1 MWLCQIAKHEY
12 YAWTKKQK
20 RYANK
25 LDENHAD
32 QGEDLLNGIINQENG
47 QIIRKILHDLQEPYK
62 EVFMLRVMG
71 EVSYRDIGQLFS
83 KSESWARVTYYR
95 AKKTMNNTNLLK
107 TGFVNERFRYYEKLV
122 AELTMMSDMFM
133 RNVLNILECAEYVLR
148 VITENDDLELT
159 EVVVQKD
166 YKNLQGRSAVLD
178 CVAVNGRKEIYDIE
192 VQQEK
197 AGAGPKRLRYHS
209 SIIDAHS
216 LFAGED
222 FEKLPESKVIFIV
235 DEEVENEVAPILH
248 IKRTVR
254 ETGRDYYNDK
264 SEIIYINARMKEN
277 TDLGR
282 LMHDFHCTKAE
293 DMYSKVLAERVRVLK
308 ETQEGVEIMCKEMDK
323 IYKAGELIGEERGKE
338 KGKYETAMKLLELGA
353 REDMIAEAVGHS
365 VEEIKRWKNDMKR
378 Q

>member
-1 MWLCQIAKHEY
+1 
-12 YAWTKKQK
+12 
-20 RYANK
+20 
-25 LDENHAD
+25 
-32 QGEDLLNGIINQENG
+32 
-47 QIIRKILHDLQEPYK
+47 
-62 EVFMLRVMG
+62 
-71 EVSYRDIGQLFS
+71 
-83 KSESWARVTYYR
+83 
-95 AKKTMNNTNLLK
+95 MNNTNLLK

-133 RNVLNILECAEYVLR
+133 RNVLNILECAEYILR

-178 CVAVNGRKEIYDIE
+178 CVAVNGRKEM
-192 VQQEK
+192 
-197 AGAGPKRLRYHS
+197 
-209 SIIDAHS
+209 
-216 LFAGED
+216 
-222 FEKLPESKVIFIV
+222 
-235 DEEVENEVAPILH
+235 EVENEVAPILH

-254 ETGRDYYNDK
+254 ETGRDYNDK

-365 VEEIKRWKNDMKR
+365 VEEIKRWKNDMKH
-378 Q
+378 

>member
-1 MWLCQIAKHEY
+1 
-12 YAWTKKQK
+12 
-20 RYANK
+20 
-25 LDENHAD
+25 
-32 QGEDLLNGIINQENG
+32 
-47 QIIRKILHDLQEPYK
+47 
-62 EVFMLRVMG
+62 
-71 EVSYRDIGQLFS
+71 
-83 KSESWARVTYYR
+83 
-95 AKKTMNNTNLLK
+95 MNNTNLLK

-133 RNVLNILECAEYVLR
+133 RNVLNILECAEYILR

-178 CVAVNGRKEIYDIE
+178 CVAVTGRKEM
-192 VQQEK
+192 
-197 AGAGPKRLRYHS
+197 
-209 SIIDAHS
+209 
-216 LFAGED
+216 
-222 FEKLPESKVIFIV
+222 
-235 DEEVENEVAPILH
+235 EVENEVAPILH

-254 ETGRDYYNDK
+254 ETGRDYNDK

-308 ETQEGVEIMCKEMDK
+308 ETKEGVEIMCKEMDK

-365 VEEIKRWKNDMKR
+365 VEEIKRWKNDMKH
-378 Q
+378 

>member
-1 MWLCQIAKHEY
+1 
-12 YAWTKKQK
+12 
-20 RYANK
+20 
-25 LDENHAD
+25 
-32 QGEDLLNGIINQENG
+32 
-47 QIIRKILHDLQEPYK
+47 
-62 EVFMLRVMG
+62 
-71 EVSYRDIGQLFS
+71 
-83 KSESWARVTYYR
+83 
-95 AKKTMNNTNLLK
+95 MNNTNLLK

-178 CVAVNGRKEIYDIE
+178 CVAVNGRKEM
-192 VQQEK
+192 
-197 AGAGPKRLRYHS
+197 
-209 SIIDAHS
+209 
-216 LFAGED
+216 
-222 FEKLPESKVIFIV
+222 
-235 DEEVENEVAPILH
+235 EVENEVAPILH

-254 ETGRDYYNDK
+254 ETGRDYNDK

-282 LMHDFHCTKAE
+282 LMHDFPCTKAE
-293 DMYSKVLAERVRVLK
+293 DMYSKVLAERIRVLK

-365 VEEIKRWKNDMKR
+365 VEEIKRWKNDMKH
-378 Q
+378 

>member
-1 MWLCQIAKHEY
+1 
-12 YAWTKKQK
+12 
-20 RYANK
+20 
-25 LDENHAD
+25 
-32 QGEDLLNGIINQENG
+32 
-47 QIIRKILHDLQEPYK
+47 
-62 EVFMLRVMG
+62 
-71 EVSYRDIGQLFS
+71 
-83 KSESWARVTYYR
+83 
-95 AKKTMNNTNLLK
+95 MNNTNLLK

-178 CVAVNGRKEIYDIE
+178 CVAVTGRKEM
-192 VQQEK
+192 
-197 AGAGPKRLRYHS
+197 
-209 SIIDAHS
+209 
-216 LFAGED
+216 
-222 FEKLPESKVIFIV
+222 
-235 DEEVENEVAPILH
+235 EVENGVAPILH

-254 ETGRDYYNDK
+254 ETGRDYNDK

>member
-1 MWLCQIAKHEY
+1 
-12 YAWTKKQK
+12 
-20 RYANK
+20 
-25 LDENHAD
+25 
-32 QGEDLLNGIINQENG
+32 
-47 QIIRKILHDLQEPYK
+47 
-62 EVFMLRVMG
+62 
-71 EVSYRDIGQLFS
+71 
-83 KSESWARVTYYR
+83 
-95 AKKTMNNTNLLK
+95 MNNTNLLK

-178 CVAVNGRKEIYDIE
+178 CVAVTGRKEM
-192 VQQEK
+192 
-197 AGAGPKRLRYHS
+197 
-209 SIIDAHS
+209 
-216 LFAGED
+216 
-222 FEKLPESKVIFIV
+222 
-235 DEEVENEVAPILH
+235 EVENEVAPILH

-254 ETGRDYYNDK
+254 ETGRDYNDK

-365 VEEIKRWKNDMKR
+365 VEEINVGRMI
-378 Q
+378 

>member
-1 MWLCQIAKHEY
+1 
-12 YAWTKKQK
+12 
-20 RYANK
+20 
-25 LDENHAD
+25 
-32 QGEDLLNGIINQENG
+32 
-47 QIIRKILHDLQEPYK
+47 
-62 EVFMLRVMG
+62 
-71 EVSYRDIGQLFS
+71 
-83 KSESWARVTYYR
+83 
-95 AKKTMNNTNLLK
+95 MNNTNLLK

-133 RNVLNILECAEYVLR
+133 RNVLNILECAEYILR

-178 CVAVNGRKEIYDIE
+178 CVAVTGRKEM
-192 VQQEK
+192 
-197 AGAGPKRLRYHS
+197 
-209 SIIDAHS
+209 
-216 LFAGED
+216 
-222 FEKLPESKVIFIV
+222 
-235 DEEVENEVAPILH
+235 EVENEVAPILH

-254 ETGRDYYNDK
+254 ETGRDYNDK

-323 IYKAGELIGEERGKE
+323 IYQVGEECGKE

-365 VEEIKRWKNDMKR
+365 VEEIKRWKNDMKH
-378 Q
+378 

>member
-1 MWLCQIAKHEY
+1 
-12 YAWTKKQK
+12 
-20 RYANK
+20 
-25 LDENHAD
+25 
-32 QGEDLLNGIINQENG
+32 
-47 QIIRKILHDLQEPYK
+47 
-62 EVFMLRVMG
+62 
-71 EVSYRDIGQLFS
+71 
-83 KSESWARVTYYR
+83 
-95 AKKTMNNTNLLK
+95 MNNTNLLK

-178 CVAVNGRKEIYDIE
+178 CVAVNGRKEME
-192 VQQEK
+192 V
-197 AGAGPKRLRYHS
+197 G
-209 SIIDAHS
+209 
-216 LFAGED
+216 
-222 FEKLPESKVIFIV
+222 
-235 DEEVENEVAPILH
+235 NEVAPILH

-254 ETGRDYYNDK
+254 ETGRDYNDK

-282 LMHDFHCTKAE
+282 LMHDFPCTKAE

>member
-1 MWLCQIAKHEY
+1 
-12 YAWTKKQK
+12 
-20 RYANK
+20 
-25 LDENHAD
+25 
-32 QGEDLLNGIINQENG
+32 
-47 QIIRKILHDLQEPYK
+47 
-62 EVFMLRVMG
+62 
-71 EVSYRDIGQLFS
+71 
-83 KSESWARVTYYR
+83 
-95 AKKTMNNTNLLK
+95 MNNTNLLK

-254 ETGRDYYNDK
+254 ETGRDYNDK

-308 ETQEGVEIMCKEMDK
+308 ETQEGVEIMCKEMEKMRDEVREEAK
-323 IYKAGELIGEERGKE
+323 LEIIYKMIKKNYSNAEIKEFYDVTDEEIEQIKE
-338 KGKYETAMKLLELGA
+338 MKLLELGA

>member
-1 MWLCQIAKHEY
+1 M
-12 YAWTKKQK
+12 
-20 RYANK
+20 
-25 LDENHAD
+25 NH
-32 QGEDLLNGIINQENG
+32 
-47 QIIRKILHDLQEPYK
+47 
-62 EVFMLRVMG
+62 
-71 EVSYRDIGQLFS
+71 
-83 KSESWARVTYYR
+83 
-95 AKKTMNNTNLLK
+95 TNLFK
-107 TGFVNERFRYYEKLV
+107 TGSVNERFQYYEKLV

-166 YKNLQGRSAVLD
+166 YKNLQGRSAILD

-197 AGAGPKRLRYHS
+197 AGAIPKRLQYHS
-209 SIIDAHS
+209 SIIDVHS
-216 LFAGED
+216 LYTGEE

-235 DEEVENEVAPILH
+235 DEESDAGVEPILH

-254 ETGRDYYNDK
+254 ETGGDYNDK
-264 SEIIYINARMKEN
+264 SEIIYINARMKED
-277 TDLGR
+277 TELGR

-293 DMYSKVLAERVRVLK
+293 DMYSEVLAKRVRVLK
-308 ETQEGVEIMCKEMDK
+308 ETREGVETMCKEMDK
-323 IYKAGELIGEERGKE
+323 IYQVGEECGKE

>member
-1 MWLCQIAKHEY
+1 
-12 YAWTKKQK
+12 
-20 RYANK
+20 
-25 LDENHAD
+25 
-32 QGEDLLNGIINQENG
+32 
-47 QIIRKILHDLQEPYK
+47 
-62 EVFMLRVMG
+62 
-71 EVSYRDIGQLFS
+71 
-83 KSESWARVTYYR
+83 
-95 AKKTMNNTNLLK
+95 MNNTNLLK

-254 ETGRDYYNDK
+254 ETGRDYNDK

-323 IYKAGELIGEERGKE
+323 IYKAGELIGEERGK
-338 KGKYETAMKLLELGA
+338 YETAMKLLELGA

>member
-1 MWLCQIAKHEY
+1 
-12 YAWTKKQK
+12 
-20 RYANK
+20 
-25 LDENHAD
+25 
-32 QGEDLLNGIINQENG
+32 
-47 QIIRKILHDLQEPYK
+47 
-62 EVFMLRVMG
+62 
-71 EVSYRDIGQLFS
+71 
-83 KSESWARVTYYR
+83 
-95 AKKTMNNTNLLK
+95 MNNTNLLK

-222 FEKLPESKVIFIV
+222 FEK
-235 DEEVENEVAPILH
+235 PILH

-254 ETGRDYYNDK
+254 ETGRDYNDK
-264 SEIIYINARMKEN
+264 SEIIYINAWMKEN

>member
-1 MWLCQIAKHEY
+1 
-12 YAWTKKQK
+12 
-20 RYANK
+20 
-25 LDENHAD
+25 
-32 QGEDLLNGIINQENG
+32 
-47 QIIRKILHDLQEPYK
+47 
-62 EVFMLRVMG
+62 
-71 EVSYRDIGQLFS
+71 
-83 KSESWARVTYYR
+83 
-95 AKKTMNNTNLLK
+95 
-107 TGFVNERFRYYEKLV
+107 
-122 AELTMMSDMFM
+122 MMSDMFM

-254 ETGRDYYNDK
+254 ETGRDYNDK
-264 SEIIYINARMKEN
+264 SEIIYINARMK
-277 TDLGR
+277 
-282 LMHDFHCTKAE
+282 E

>member
-1 MWLCQIAKHEY
+1 
-12 YAWTKKQK
+12 
-20 RYANK
+20 
-25 LDENHAD
+25 
-32 QGEDLLNGIINQENG
+32 
-47 QIIRKILHDLQEPYK
+47 
-62 EVFMLRVMG
+62 
-71 EVSYRDIGQLFS
+71 
-83 KSESWARVTYYR
+83 
-95 AKKTMNNTNLLK
+95 
-107 TGFVNERFRYYEKLV
+107 
-122 AELTMMSDMFM
+122 MMSDMFM

-166 YKNLQGRSAVLD
+166 YKNLQGRSAILD

-254 ETGRDYYNDK
+254 ETGGDYNDK
-264 SEIIYINARMKEN
+264 SEIIYINARMKED
-277 TDLGR
+277 TELGR

-293 DMYSKVLAERVRVLK
+293 DMYSEVLAKRVRVLK
-308 ETQEGVEIMCKEMDK
+308 ETREGVETMCKEMDK
-323 IYKAGELIGEERGKE
+323 IYQVGEESGKE

>member
-1 MWLCQIAKHEY
+1 
-12 YAWTKKQK
+12 
-20 RYANK
+20 
-25 LDENHAD
+25 
-32 QGEDLLNGIINQENG
+32 
-47 QIIRKILHDLQEPYK
+47 
-62 EVFMLRVMG
+62 
-71 EVSYRDIGQLFS
+71 
-83 KSESWARVTYYR
+83 
-95 AKKTMNNTNLLK
+95 MNNTNLLK

-133 RNVLNILECAEYVLR
+133 RNVLNILECAEYILR

-254 ETGRDYYNDK
+254 ETGRDYNDK

-277 TDLGR
+277 TDMGR

-323 IYKAGELIGEERGKE
+323 IYKAGELIGEERRKE

-353 REDMIAEAVGHS
+353 REDMIAEPVGHS
-365 VEEIKRWKNDMKR
+365 VEEIKRGKNDMKH
-378 Q
+378 

>member
-1 MWLCQIAKHEY
+1 
-12 YAWTKKQK
+12 
-20 RYANK
+20 
-25 LDENHAD
+25 
-32 QGEDLLNGIINQENG
+32 
-47 QIIRKILHDLQEPYK
+47 
-62 EVFMLRVMG
+62 
-71 EVSYRDIGQLFS
+71 
-83 KSESWARVTYYR
+83 
-95 AKKTMNNTNLLK
+95 MNNTNLLK

-133 RNVLNILECAEYVLR
+133 RNVLNILECAEYILR

-178 CVAVNGRKEIYDIE
+178 CVAVTGRKEM
-192 VQQEK
+192 
-197 AGAGPKRLRYHS
+197 
-209 SIIDAHS
+209 
-216 LFAGED
+216 
-222 FEKLPESKVIFIV
+222 
-235 DEEVENEVAPILH
+235 EVENEVAPILH

-254 ETGRDYYNDK
+254 ETGRDYNDK

-338 KGKYETAMKLLELGA
+338 KGKYETALMLLELVA

-365 VEEIKRWKNDMKR
+365 VEEIKRWKNDMKH
-378 Q
+378 

>member
-1 MWLCQIAKHEY
+1 
-12 YAWTKKQK
+12 
-20 RYANK
+20 
-25 LDENHAD
+25 
-32 QGEDLLNGIINQENG
+32 
-47 QIIRKILHDLQEPYK
+47 
-62 EVFMLRVMG
+62 
-71 EVSYRDIGQLFS
+71 
-83 KSESWARVTYYR
+83 
-95 AKKTMNNTNLLK
+95 MNNTNLLK

-133 RNVLNILECAEYVLR
+133 RNVLNILECAEYILR

-178 CVAVNGRKEIYDIE
+178 CVAVTGRKEM
-192 VQQEK
+192 
-197 AGAGPKRLRYHS
+197 
-209 SIIDAHS
+209 
-216 LFAGED
+216 
-222 FEKLPESKVIFIV
+222 
-235 DEEVENEVAPILH
+235 EVENEVAPILH

-254 ETGRDYYNDK
+254 ETVRDYNDK

-365 VEEIKRWKNDMKR
+365 VEEIKRWKNDMKH
-378 Q
+378 

>member
-1 MWLCQIAKHEY
+1 
-12 YAWTKKQK
+12 
-20 RYANK
+20 
-25 LDENHAD
+25 
-32 QGEDLLNGIINQENG
+32 
-47 QIIRKILHDLQEPYK
+47 
-62 EVFMLRVMG
+62 
-71 EVSYRDIGQLFS
+71 
-83 KSESWARVTYYR
+83 
-95 AKKTMNNTNLLK
+95 MNNTNLLK

-133 RNVLNILECAEYVLR
+133 RNVLNILECAEYILR

-178 CVAVNGRKEIYDIE
+178 CVAVTGRKEM
-192 VQQEK
+192 
-197 AGAGPKRLRYHS
+197 
-209 SIIDAHS
+209 
-216 LFAGED
+216 
-222 FEKLPESKVIFIV
+222 
-235 DEEVENEVAPILH
+235 EVENEVAPILH

-254 ETGRDYYNDK
+254 EIGRDYNDK

-365 VEEIKRWKNDMKR
+365 VEEIKRWKNDMKH
-378 Q
+378 

>member
-1 MWLCQIAKHEY
+1 
-12 YAWTKKQK
+12 
-20 RYANK
+20 
-25 LDENHAD
+25 
-32 QGEDLLNGIINQENG
+32 
-47 QIIRKILHDLQEPYK
+47 
-62 EVFMLRVMG
+62 
-71 EVSYRDIGQLFS
+71 
-83 KSESWARVTYYR
+83 
-95 AKKTMNNTNLLK
+95 MNNTNLLK

-133 RNVLNILECAEYVLR
+133 RNVLNILECAEYILR

-178 CVAVNGRKEIYDIE
+178 CVAVTRI
-192 VQQEK
+192 QEM
-197 AGAGPKRLRYHS
+197 
-209 SIIDAHS
+209 
-216 LFAGED
+216 
-222 FEKLPESKVIFIV
+222 
-235 DEEVENEVAPILH
+235 EVENEVAPILH

-254 ETGRDYYNDK
+254 ETGRDYNDK

>member
-1 MWLCQIAKHEY
+1 
-12 YAWTKKQK
+12 
-20 RYANK
+20 
-25 LDENHAD
+25 
-32 QGEDLLNGIINQENG
+32 
-47 QIIRKILHDLQEPYK
+47 
-62 EVFMLRVMG
+62 
-71 EVSYRDIGQLFS
+71 
-83 KSESWARVTYYR
+83 
-95 AKKTMNNTNLLK
+95 MNNTNLLK
-107 TGFVNERFRYYEKLV
+107 SGFVNERFRYYEKLV

-178 CVAVNGRKEIYDIE
+178 CVAVNGRKEM
-192 VQQEK
+192 
-197 AGAGPKRLRYHS
+197 
-209 SIIDAHS
+209 
-216 LFAGED
+216 
-222 FEKLPESKVIFIV
+222 
-235 DEEVENEVAPILH
+235 EVENEVAPILH

-254 ETGRDYYNDK
+254 ETGRDYNDK

-293 DMYSKVLAERVRVLK
+293 DMYSKVLAEWVRVLK

-365 VEEIKRWKNDMKR
+365 VEEIKRWKNDMK

>member
-1 MWLCQIAKHEY
+1 
-12 YAWTKKQK
+12 
-20 RYANK
+20 
-25 LDENHAD
+25 
-32 QGEDLLNGIINQENG
+32 
-47 QIIRKILHDLQEPYK
+47 
-62 EVFMLRVMG
+62 
-71 EVSYRDIGQLFS
+71 
-83 KSESWARVTYYR
+83 
-95 AKKTMNNTNLLK
+95 MNNTNLLK

-133 RNVLNILECAEYVLR
+133 RNVLNILECAEYILR

-178 CVAVNGRKEIYDIE
+178 CVAVTGRKEM
-192 VQQEK
+192 
-197 AGAGPKRLRYHS
+197 
-209 SIIDAHS
+209 
-216 LFAGED
+216 
-222 FEKLPESKVIFIV
+222 
-235 DEEVENEVAPILH
+235 EVENEVAPILH

-365 VEEIKRWKNDMKR
+365 VEEIKRWKNDMKH
-378 Q
+378 

>member
-1 MWLCQIAKHEY
+1 
-12 YAWTKKQK
+12 
-20 RYANK
+20 
-25 LDENHAD
+25 
-32 QGEDLLNGIINQENG
+32 
-47 QIIRKILHDLQEPYK
+47 
-62 EVFMLRVMG
+62 
-71 EVSYRDIGQLFS
+71 
-83 KSESWARVTYYR
+83 
-95 AKKTMNNTNLLK
+95 MNNTNLLK

-178 CVAVNGRKEIYDIE
+178 CVAVNGRKEM
-192 VQQEK
+192 
-197 AGAGPKRLRYHS
+197 
-209 SIIDAHS
+209 
-216 LFAGED
+216 
-222 FEKLPESKVIFIV
+222 
-235 DEEVENEVAPILH
+235 EVENEVAPILH

-254 ETGRDYYNDK
+254 ETGRDYNDK

>member
-1 MWLCQIAKHEY
+1 
-12 YAWTKKQK
+12 
-20 RYANK
+20 
-25 LDENHAD
+25 
-32 QGEDLLNGIINQENG
+32 
-47 QIIRKILHDLQEPYK
+47 
-62 EVFMLRVMG
+62 
-71 EVSYRDIGQLFS
+71 
-83 KSESWARVTYYR
+83 
-95 AKKTMNNTNLLK
+95 MNNTNLLK

-178 CVAVNGRKEIYDIE
+178 CVAVNGRKEM
-192 VQQEK
+192 
-197 AGAGPKRLRYHS
+197 
-209 SIIDAHS
+209 
-216 LFAGED
+216 
-222 FEKLPESKVIFIV
+222 
-235 DEEVENEVAPILH
+235 EVENEVAPILH

-254 ETGRDYYNDK
+254 ETGRDYNDK

-323 IYKAGELIGEERGKE
+323 IYKAGELMGEERGKE

-365 VEEIKRWKNDMKR
+365 VEEIKRWKNDMKH
-378 Q
+378 

>member
-1 MWLCQIAKHEY
+1 
-12 YAWTKKQK
+12 
-20 RYANK
+20 
-25 LDENHAD
+25 
-32 QGEDLLNGIINQENG
+32 
-47 QIIRKILHDLQEPYK
+47 
-62 EVFMLRVMG
+62 
-71 EVSYRDIGQLFS
+71 
-83 KSESWARVTYYR
+83 
-95 AKKTMNNTNLLK
+95 MNNTNLLK

-178 CVAVNGRKEIYDIE
+178 CVAVNGRK
-192 VQQEK
+192 
-197 AGAGPKRLRYHS
+197 
-209 SIIDAHS
+209 
-216 LFAGED
+216 
-222 FEKLPESKVIFIV
+222 LPESKVIFIV

-254 ETGRDYYNDK
+254 ETGRDYNDK

-365 VEEIKRWKNDMKR
+365 VEEIKRWKNDMKH
-378 Q
+378 